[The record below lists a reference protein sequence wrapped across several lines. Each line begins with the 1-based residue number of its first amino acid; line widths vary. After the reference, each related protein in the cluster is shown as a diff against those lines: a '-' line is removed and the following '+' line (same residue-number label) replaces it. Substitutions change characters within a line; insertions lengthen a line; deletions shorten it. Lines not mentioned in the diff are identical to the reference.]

1 MMTARPTHMF
11 PVAALSIAQ
20 GISFNVA
27 AVALIATSQPAMYCL
42 ACTIGTGQFDARLVW
57 PRCSLEDPELK
68 IDSSSSSYTTT
79 TVCRPLWHCDAAL
92 SRLFYRF
99 VTLLTHASSTHVHCS
114 LFVHGGLCGIGV
126 AVQQRLEQGRCG
138 FRVWHRKGTHV
149 RISSGL
155 PHRSNVPSR
164 ARLYERR
171 CLGDFAPSGIG
182 PFRSAAH
189 GDIF

>member
-79 TVCRPLWHCDAAL
+79 TVCRPHLALRCSFVPVVLPVRYAANA
-92 SRLFYRF
+92 RLLNARPLQPFRTWWSLRYRCRC
-99 VTLLTHASSTHVHCS
+99 STTV
-114 LFVHGGLCGIGV
+114 G
-126 AVQQRLEQGRCG
+126 AR
-138 FRVWHRKGTHV
+138 TV
-149 RISSGL
+149 RIPRVASQRDTCEDLVRAAAPLQCSK
-155 PHRSNVPSR
+155 PRSVV
-164 ARLYERR
+164 
-171 CLGDFAPSGIG
+171 
-182 PFRSAAH
+182 
-189 GDIF
+189 